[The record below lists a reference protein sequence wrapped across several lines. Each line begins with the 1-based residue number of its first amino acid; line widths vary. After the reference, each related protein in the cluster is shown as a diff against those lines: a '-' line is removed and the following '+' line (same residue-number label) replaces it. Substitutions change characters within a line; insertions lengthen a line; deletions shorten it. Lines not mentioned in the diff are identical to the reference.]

1 MSELD
6 EDKKLIWLGLK
17 RPESDRSEVAGG
29 INKLVNNVED
39 YSTFQ
44 SDLDGVADY
53 TKFKTYLENHGF
65 SSNDADTFI
74 ERIKNNF
81 EDEDGSGST
90 YDEFKYYVQN
100 EASSFAELKN
110 AFNTNKFIGS
120 DKETAE
126 GQKVAGVK
134 FFDYDGYTKDGHFA
148 PAGSTEIFGNEI
160 HFSQTGAPTAAE
172 EDISYSNLTVSDTTP
187 LQYETIEISADITNS
202 GNRRGPV
209 YAPLIENGAV
219 VTRKKVQVAAGQTK
233 TVTFERRYT
242 ELQSLDISIKNLG
255 PQLVVVIPQSLAIPG
270 L

>member
-29 INKLVNNVED
+29 INKLLNNVED
-39 YSTFQ
+39 YETFQ
-44 SDLDGVADY
+44 DDLNDVADY
-53 TKFKTYLENHGF
+53 TEFKTYLEDLGF

-74 ERIKNNF
+74 ERIKNTF

-90 YDEFKYYVQN
+90 YDEFKDYVQN

-110 AFNTNKFIGS
+110 AFNTNKTIGS
-120 DKETAE
+120 DKETTE

-187 LQYETIEISADITNS
+187 FTYQEIEISADVSNS
-202 GNRRGPV
+202 GNRRGSV
-209 YAPLIENGAV
+209 YVPLTENGQV
-219 VTRKKVQVAAGQTK
+219 VERQKVQVAAGATK
-233 TVTFERRYT
+233 TVTFKRTYT
-242 ELQSLDISIKNLG
+242 TLRAIDVGVKNLG
-255 PQLVVVIPQSLAIPG
+255 PELVVTIPQGLAI